1 MSKKVRVAANATIV
15 GDVTLS
21 EGANIWY
28 GAVVR
33 GDNGPI
39 RIGENTN
46 IQDNAVLH
54 ASPDSPLTIGAD
66 VTVGHAAVV
75 HGCTVEDGAL
85 VGMGAILLNGCVVG
99 AESMVAAGALVTGGT
114 VIPPKMLAM
123 GSPAKVVRPLREDE
137 LRQNREGTE
146 EYLHLSGQLP
156 AVEDRA

>member
-1 MSKKVRVAANATIV
+1 MSKTVHVAANATIV

-28 GAVVR
+28 GAVLR

-54 ASPDSPLTIGAD
+54 ASPDSPLTIGAN
-66 VTVGHAAVV
+66 VTVGHAAIV
-75 HGCTVEDGAL
+75 HGCTVGDGAL
-85 VGMGAILLNGCVVG
+85 VGMGAVLLNGCVVG
-99 AESMVAAGALVTGGT
+99 EEAMVAAGALVTGGT

-137 LRQNREGTE
+137 LHQNREGTQ

-156 AVEDRA
+156 IAEGHV